1 MDPEQNFV
9 SVYFTF
15 EASNVPK
22 FNITVYHLIIIL
34 KEGYM
39 RIILSFQPQEHSTCE
54 KNLWVFFK
62 TPYERKILLSEIVFR
77 TVKNISIK
85 DPSVKSPQ
93 TSQIR
98 VTKGKKNQP
107 TKPDWAEIQKN
118 SILSQESESQ

>member
-1 MDPEQNFV
+1 
-9 SVYFTF
+9 
-15 EASNVPK
+15 
-22 FNITVYHLIIIL
+22 
-34 KEGYM
+34 M
-39 RIILSFQPQEHSTCE
+39 RIILSFQSQEHSTCE

-98 VTKGKKNQP
+98 VTKGKKQQP